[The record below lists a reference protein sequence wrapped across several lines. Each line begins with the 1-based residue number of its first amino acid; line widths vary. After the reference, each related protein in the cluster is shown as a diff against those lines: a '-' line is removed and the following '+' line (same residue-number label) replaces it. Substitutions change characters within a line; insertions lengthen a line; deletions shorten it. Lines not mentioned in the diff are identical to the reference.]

1 MRIALAA
8 VIHHG
13 GADTTTTA
21 ARAGVAQIIVPH
33 LLAVLG
39 MRLGN
44 ETLSKRAA
52 ELGVRLRARQDP
64 ERGLEKL
71 LEQQESDT
79 PNRR

>member
-13 GADTTTTA
+13 GAGTTTTA
-21 ARAGVAQIIVPH
+21 ARTGVPQIVVPH